1 METTRPK
8 SLIADYLGF
17 ITQLRLPRIDVN
29 AVLESRRKDI
39 EALAAANTT
48 ALAGLQSLGQKQVEI
63 VNARITRVQSM
74 IARQKDPE
82 ESKVQENARTAL
94 SDVRELV
101 DTAYRAQ
108 ADSIAVIS
116 KRVAENVE
124 EWKALLQPKK

>member
-29 AVLESRRKDI
+29 AMLESRRKDI

-82 ESKVQENARTAL
+82 ESKVQANARTAL

>member
-17 ITQLRLPRIDVN
+17 VTQLRLPRIDVN
-29 AVLESRRKDI
+29 AMLESRRKDI
-39 EALAAANTT
+39 EALAAANTA

-82 ESKVQENARTAL
+82 ESKGQANARTAL

>member
-17 ITQLRLPRIDVN
+17 VTQLRLPRIDVN
-29 AVLESRRKDI
+29 AMLESRRKDI

-48 ALAGLQSLGQKQVEI
+48 ALAGLQSLGQKQAEI

-74 IARQKDPE
+74 IARQKDQE
-82 ESKVQENARTAL
+82 ESKVQANARTAL

-101 DTAYRAQ
+101 DTAYRAHG
-108 ADSIAVIS
+108 DSIAVIS